1 MDGSTGAD
9 FKRNHDEPTE
19 ARRKRIERQDR
30 SETIRQLKA
39 SAKRYDD
46 LACREKDAD
55 LRRHY
60 SNVALRYINTA
71 HAVEDLHNAINRLG

>member
-1 MDGSTGAD
+1 MNGSIGAD
-9 FKRNHDEPTE
+9 FVANHEEPAD

-46 LACREKDAD
+46 LACREKDAE
-55 LRRHY
+55 LRHHY
-60 SNVALRYINTA
+60 SYVAMRYIKTA
-71 HAVEDLHNAINRLG
+71 QAVEDMHNAINRLG

>member
-9 FKRNHDEPTE
+9 FKRNHDEPAE

-55 LRRHY
+55 LRHHY
-60 SNVALRYINTA
+60 SNVAMRYIKTA
-71 HAVEDLHNAINRLG
+71 QAVEDMHNAINRLG